1 VFEGWAGHG
10 RYRIKTWLHKLP
22 CSDQHQRGTI
32 VEQPVTHVA
41 SLAVTIRWRIYG
53 RVIQESSLV
62 AGQIADLLIDIA
74 IRAGNDNMEIVVPL
88 SVVVRI
94 VRGNWTSP

>member
-1 VFEGWAGHG
+1 LKAGQTTVDIELRRG
-10 RYRIKTWLHKLP
+10 FANCLAAASIKG
-22 CSDQHQRGTI
+22 GTI

-41 SLAVTIRWRIYG
+41 FLAVTIRWRIYG
-53 RVIQESSLV
+53 SVIQESSLV
-62 AGQIADLLIDIA
+62 AGQIAGLLIDIA
-74 IRAGNDNMEIVVPL
+74 IRAGNDNVEIVVPL